1 MPVKRTEPSIGISN
15 PNFRYRRAVETDI
28 SKTFAGVR
36 RQMREAAAEAATGQ
50 QPLDLGAAGAAVVQL
65 PARPARG
72 AA

>member
-28 SKTFAGVR
+28 SKTFERLR
-36 RQMREAAAEAATGQ
+36 RQMRKAAAENVTGQ
-50 QPLDLGAAGAAVVQL
+50 QALDLDAGGAVVVKL

-72 AA
+72 TA